1 MMLREIDS
9 QVQTL
14 LKTVNQQT
22 LQHLDGS
29 SYQVA
34 TKSSYSDLVTTIDR
48 QNEQEIDRRLREI
61 DPGCLILSE
70 EGFGDQQISSLSGHV
85 WIVDPLDG
93 TLNFVKQHDH
103 FGIMLALYI
112 DGRPTLGYIMD
123 AVNQD
128 LYHGGNGW
136 GVYKNDQ
143 RLDTPADSSLR
154 DSLIAVSS
162 SLILDDVAGLP
173 KVASQA
179 SGLRMYGSAA
189 MEMIGVL
196 TGELGAYISHLRP
209 WDLAPGR
216 VLAEELGLT
225 VKSIDGSGISVLS
238 SNLVLVATKRASQD
252 IRRLA
257 N

>member
-1 MMLREIDS
+1 MLEEIDS
-9 QVQTL
+9 QVQKL
-14 LKTVNQQT
+14 LRTVNQRA

-29 SYQVA
+29 SYQVD

-48 QNEQEIDRRLREI
+48 QNEQELDRRLREI
-61 DPGCLILSE
+61 DPGCRILSE
-70 EGFGDQQISSLSGHV
+70 EGFGDQQLTDLRGHV

-112 DGRPTLGYIMD
+112 DGKPTLAYIMD

-136 GVYKNDQ
+136 GVFKNDQ
-143 RLDTPADSSLR
+143 RLATPADTSLH
-154 DSLIAVSS
+154 DSLIAIGR
-162 SLILDDVAGLP
+162 SLVLDNVANLP
-173 KVASQA
+173 EVARHA

-196 TGELGAYISHLRP
+196 TGELGAYISYLRP

-225 VKSIDGSGISVLS
+225 VKSIDDDGISVLS
-238 SNLVLVATKRASQD
+238 SNLVLVATKRESQD
-252 IRRLA
+252 ILRLTD
-257 N
+257 

>member
-1 MMLREIDS
+1 MLEEIDS
-9 QVQTL
+9 QVQAL
-14 LKTVNQQT
+14 LRTVNRRA
-22 LQHLDGS
+22 LHHLDGS
-29 SYQVA
+29 SYQVD

-48 QNEQEIDRRLREI
+48 QNEQEIDRELRII
-61 DPGCLILSE
+61 DPGCRILSE
-70 EGFGDQQISSLSGHV
+70 EGFGDQQLSDLAGHV

-93 TLNFVKQHDH
+93 TLNFVKQHDR
-103 FGIMLALYI
+103 FGIMLALYV
-112 DGRPTLGYIMD
+112 DGQPTLGYIMD
-123 AVNQD
+123 AVNAD

-136 GVYKNDQ
+136 GVFKNDH
-143 RLDTPADSSLR
+143 RLPTPVNTSLH
-154 DSLIAVSS
+154 DSLIAISS
-162 SLILDDVAGLP
+162 SLILDNVANLP
-173 KVASQA
+173 QVARQA

-225 VKSIDGSGISVLS
+225 VKSIDDDGISVLS

-252 IRRLA
+252 ILRLTD
-257 N
+257 